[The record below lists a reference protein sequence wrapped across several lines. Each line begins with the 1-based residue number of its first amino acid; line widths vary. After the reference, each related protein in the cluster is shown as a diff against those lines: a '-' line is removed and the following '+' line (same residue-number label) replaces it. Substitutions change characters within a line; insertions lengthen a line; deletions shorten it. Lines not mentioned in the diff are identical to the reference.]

1 MRGSRRNNYYPESKE
16 LRTQLYKLDYFRS
29 KNQIEQFKMFY
40 GRNPKAREGHV
51 AQSDAKARSSD
62 VFSNLNENNRAFDRN
77 QRYSLSYLH
86 TPGITYG
93 VRPGLGKPIEQFC
106 DCTKTGQLNRIAP
119 NSIVMAI
126 VSIQYLTLMCTRY
139 CVKNIKQRNLR
150 AKQATTNG
158 QWKPSY
164 IPYAKNETLFK
175 DISYGQISNR
185 DIFFNPKNATLEKKS
200 FQNEAI
206 SPINRNKKIVYVIGS
221 YNVASKQVQSGNN
234 TTAVSLSSISM
245 LDDDSI
251 STQRDHISLPVANN
265 TPLNLSNKSHI
276 LEVALTNTG
285 TTNKEENLE
294 SKVIPLTE
302 LSNSVLSLPH
312 GKAQQY
318 FSSKSVVDNTSDWN
332 SSGHIDKNS
341 VSVTN
346 LVPGN
351 NSTSITTKVFR
362 NKNIIEGKKIILHYL
377 WFQARVTSRIYMYS
391 QYQI

>member
-1 MRGSRRNNYYPESKE
+1 MRGSRRNNYYSESKE
-16 LRTQLYKLDYFRS
+16 LKTQLYKLDYFRS
-29 KNQIEQFKMFY
+29 KNQIQQFKMFY

-51 AQSDAKARSSD
+51 AQSDVKARSSD
-62 VFSNLNENNRAFDRN
+62 VFSTLNENNRAFDAN
-77 QRYSLSYLH
+77 QRYSLNYLH

-106 DCTKTGQLNRIAP
+106 DCSKTGQLNRIAP

-185 DIFFNPKNATLEKKS
+185 DILFNPKNGNLEKKR

-221 YNVASKQVQSGNN
+221 YNVASKQVKSGNN
-234 TTAVSLSSISM
+234 TTAVSLSSISTR
-245 LDDDSI
+245 DDDNI
-251 STQRDHISLPVANN
+251 STKRGYVSLPVANDP
-265 TPLNLSNKSHI
+265 PLNLSNKSHI
-276 LEVALTNTG
+276 LEATLPSTG
-285 TTNKEENLE
+285 TTNKDENLE
-294 SKVIPLTE
+294 SKVMPLTE
-302 LSNSVLSLPH
+302 LSNSVLSLPQ
-312 GKAQQY
+312 GNVQQY

-332 SSGHIDKNS
+332 GSGHINKNIF
-341 VSVTN
+341 SVTN

-351 NSTSITTKVFR
+351 NSTSITAKVFR
-362 NKNIIEGKKIILHYL
+362 NKNVTEGKKIIVHSL
-377 WFQARVTSRIYMYS
+377 WF
-391 QYQI
+391 

>member
-16 LRTQLYKLDYFRS
+16 LKTQLYKLDYFRS

-51 AQSDAKARSSD
+51 VQSDAKTRPSN
-62 VFSNLNENNRAFDRN
+62 VFANLNENNRAFDAN

-93 VRPGLGKPIEQFC
+93 VRPGLGKQIEQFC
-106 DCTKTGQLNRIAP
+106 DCSKTGQLNRIAP

-185 DIFFNPKNATLEKKS
+185 DILFNPKNGTLEKKR

-221 YNVASKQVQSGNN
+221 YNVASKQVQSGINN
-234 TTAVSLSSISM
+234 TAVSSNSISR
-245 LDDDSI
+245 LDDDRL
-251 STQRDHISLPVANN
+251 STKRDHVSLPVANN
-265 TPLNLSNKSHI
+265 TPLNLSNKSYI
-276 LEVALTNTG
+276 LEVALPSTSN
-285 TTNKEENLE
+285 NEENLE

-302 LSNSVLSLPH
+302 LSDSVLSLPH
-312 GKAQQY
+312 GNVKQY
-318 FSSKSVVDNTSDWN
+318 FSSKSVVNNTSDWN

-351 NSTSITTKVFR
+351 DSTSITTKVFR
-362 NKNIIEGKKIILHYL
+362 NKNVIEGKTIIVNSHWL
-377 WFQARVTSRIYMYS
+377 
-391 QYQI
+391 

>member
-1 MRGSRRNNYYPESKE
+1 MSLAKRDGHTYILTYILTYRLLLLILSAAVAEKNQSFCNNY
-16 LRTQLYKLDYFRS
+16 
-29 KNQIEQFKMFY
+29 
-40 GRNPKAREGHV
+40 V
-51 AQSDAKARSSD
+51 
-62 VFSNLNENNRAFDRN
+62 
-77 QRYSLSYLH
+77 
-86 TPGITYG
+86 
-93 VRPGLGKPIEQFC
+93 
-106 DCTKTGQLNRIAP
+106 
-119 NSIVMAI
+119 
-126 VSIQYLTLMCTRY
+126 
-139 CVKNIKQRNLR
+139 
-150 AKQATTNG
+150 
-158 QWKPSY
+158 
-164 IPYAKNETLFK
+164 
-175 DISYGQISNR
+175 
-185 DIFFNPKNATLEKKS
+185 KS

-234 TTAVSLSSISM
+234 NTAVSLSSISM

-251 STQRDHISLPVANN
+251 SIQRDHISLPVANN

-302 LSNSVLSLPH
+302 ISDSVLSLPH
-312 GKAQQY
+312 GKVQQY

-362 NKNIIEGKKIILHYL
+362 NKNVIEGKKIILHYL
-377 WFQARVTSRIYMYS
+377 WFQARVISFFALTKTSRIYMYS

>member
-16 LRTQLYKLDYFRS
+16 LKTQLYKLDYFRS
-29 KNQIEQFKMFY
+29 KNQIERFKMFY

-51 AQSDAKARSSD
+51 VQSDTKTRPSN
-62 VFSNLNENNRAFDRN
+62 VFANLNENNRAFDAN

-106 DCTKTGQLNRIAP
+106 DCSKTGQLNRIAP

-175 DISYGQISNR
+175 DISYGPISNR
-185 DIFFNPKNATLEKKS
+185 DILFNPKNATLEKKR

-206 SPINRNKKIVYVIGS
+206 SPINRNKKIVYVVGS
-221 YNVASKQVQSGNN
+221 YNVASKQVQSGINN
-234 TTAVSLSSISM
+234 TAVSSNSISR
-245 LDDDSI
+245 LDDDSL
-251 STQRDHISLPVANN
+251 STKRGHVSLPVVNK

-276 LEVALTNTG
+276 LEVAIPSTS
-285 TTNKEENLE
+285 NKKENLE

-302 LSNSVLSLPH
+302 LSDSVLSLPH
-312 GKAQQY
+312 GNVQQY

-362 NKNIIEGKKIILHYL
+362 NKNVIKGKNIIVHSLRFIGVGL
-377 WFQARVTSRIYMYS
+377 
-391 QYQI
+391 

>member
-16 LRTQLYKLDYFRS
+16 LKTQLYKLDYFRS

-51 AQSDAKARSSD
+51 VQSDAKTRPSN
-62 VFSNLNENNRAFDRN
+62 VFANLNENNRAFDAN

-106 DCTKTGQLNRIAP
+106 DCSKTGQLNRIAP

-185 DIFFNPKNATLEKKS
+185 DILFNPKNTILEKKR

-221 YNVASKQVQSGNN
+221 YNVASKQVQSGINN
-234 TTAVSLSSISM
+234 TAVSSNSISKPH
-245 LDDDSI
+245 DDSL
-251 STQRDHISLPVANN
+251 STKGDHVSLPVANN
-265 TPLNLSNKSHI
+265 TPLNLSNKSFI
-276 LEVALTNTG
+276 SEVALSSTS
-285 TTNKEENLE
+285 NKEENLE
-294 SKVIPLTE
+294 SKVIPLKE
-302 LSNSVLSLPH
+302 LSDSVLSLPQ
-312 GKAQQY
+312 GNVKQY

-332 SSGHIDKNS
+332 SSEHIDKNS

-351 NSTSITTKVFR
+351 DSTSITTKVFR
-362 NKNIIEGKKIILHYL
+362 NKNVIEGKKAIVNSH
-377 WFQARVTSRIYMYS
+377 WF
-391 QYQI
+391 

>member
-16 LRTQLYKLDYFRS
+16 LKTQLYKLDYFRS

-51 AQSDAKARSSD
+51 VQSDAKTRPSN
-62 VFSNLNENNRAFDRN
+62 VFANLNENNRAFDAN

-106 DCTKTGQLNRIAP
+106 DCSKTGQLNRIAP

-185 DIFFNPKNATLEKKS
+185 DILFNPKNGTLEKKR

-206 SPINRNKKIVYVIGS
+206 SQINRNKKIVYVIGS

-276 LEVALTNTG
+276 LKVALPSTS
-285 TTNKEENLE
+285 NKEENLE

-302 LSNSVLSLPH
+302 LSDSVLSLPQ
-312 GKAQQY
+312 GNVKQY
-318 FSSKSVVDNTSDWN
+318 FSSKSVIDNTSDWN
-332 SSGHIDKNS
+332 SSEHIDKNS

-351 NSTSITTKVFR
+351 DSTSITTKVFR
-362 NKNIIEGKKIILHYL
+362 NKNVIEGKTIIVNSHWL
-377 WFQARVTSRIYMYS
+377 
-391 QYQI
+391 

>member
-16 LRTQLYKLDYFRS
+16 LKTQLYKLDYFRS

-51 AQSDAKARSSD
+51 VQSDAKTRPSN
-62 VFSNLNENNRAFDRN
+62 VFANLNENNRAFDAN

-93 VRPGLGKPIEQFC
+93 VRPGLGKQIEQFC
-106 DCTKTGQLNRIAP
+106 DCSKTGQLNRIAP

-185 DIFFNPKNATLEKKS
+185 DILFNPKNGTLEKKR

-221 YNVASKQVQSGNN
+221 YNVASKQVQSGINN
-234 TTAVSLSSISM
+234 TAVSSNSISR
-245 LDDDSI
+245 LDDDRL
-251 STQRDHISLPVANN
+251 STKRDHVSLPVANN
-265 TPLNLSNKSHI
+265 TPLNLSNKSYI
-276 LEVALTNTG
+276 LEVALPSTSN
-285 TTNKEENLE
+285 NEENLE

-302 LSNSVLSLPH
+302 LSDSVLSLPH
-312 GKAQQY
+312 GNVKQY

-351 NSTSITTKVFR
+351 DSTSITTKVFR
-362 NKNIIEGKKIILHYL
+362 NKNVIEGKTIIVNSHWL
-377 WFQARVTSRIYMYS
+377 
-391 QYQI
+391 

>member
-1 MRGSRRNNYYPESKE
+1 MRGSRRKNYYPESKE
-16 LRTQLYKLDYFRS
+16 LKTQLYKLDYFRS

-51 AQSDAKARSSD
+51 VQSDAKTRPSN
-62 VFSNLNENNRAFDRN
+62 VFANLNENNRAFDAN

-106 DCTKTGQLNRIAP
+106 DCSKTGQLNRIAP

-175 DISYGQISNR
+175 DILYGQISNR
-185 DIFFNPKNATLEKKS
+185 DILFNPKNGTLEKKR

-221 YNVASKQVQSGNN
+221 YNVASKQVQSGINN
-234 TTAVSLSSISM
+234 TAVSSNSISR
-245 LDDDSI
+245 LDDDRL
-251 STQRDHISLPVANN
+251 STKRDHVSLPVANN

-276 LEVALTNTG
+276 LEVALSSTS
-285 TTNKEENLE
+285 NKEENLE

-302 LSNSVLSLPH
+302 LSDSVLSLPH
-312 GKAQQY
+312 GNVKQY
-318 FSSKSVVDNTSDWN
+318 FSSKSVVNNTSDWN
-332 SSGHIDKNS
+332 SSGNIDKNS

-351 NSTSITTKVFR
+351 DSTSITTKVFR
-362 NKNIIEGKKIILHYL
+362 NKNVIEGKTIIVNSHWL
-377 WFQARVTSRIYMYS
+377 
-391 QYQI
+391 

>member
-16 LRTQLYKLDYFRS
+16 LKTQLYKLDYFRS

-51 AQSDAKARSSD
+51 VQSDAKTRPSN
-62 VFSNLNENNRAFDRN
+62 VFANLNENNRAFDAN

-106 DCTKTGQLNRIAP
+106 DCSKTGQLNRIAP

-185 DIFFNPKNATLEKKS
+185 DILFNPKNATLEKKR

-221 YNVASKQVQSGNN
+221 YNVASKQVQSGINN
-234 TTAVSLSSISM
+234 TAVSSNSISR
-245 LDDDSI
+245 LDDDRL
-251 STQRDHISLPVANN
+251 STKRDHVSLPVANN
-265 TPLNLSNKSHI
+265 TPLNLSNKSYI
-276 LEVALTNTG
+276 LEVAPPSTSN
-285 TTNKEENLE
+285 NEENLE

-302 LSNSVLSLPH
+302 LSDSVLSLPQ
-312 GKAQQY
+312 GNLKQY

-332 SSGHIDKNS
+332 SSEHIDKNS

-351 NSTSITTKVFR
+351 DSTSITTKVFR
-362 NKNIIEGKKIILHYL
+362 NKNVIEGKKAIVNSH
-377 WFQARVTSRIYMYS
+377 WF
-391 QYQI
+391 

>member
-16 LRTQLYKLDYFRS
+16 LKTQLYKLDYFRL
-29 KNQIEQFKMFY
+29 KNQIQQFKMFY

-51 AQSDAKARSSD
+51 VQSDAKTRPSN
-62 VFSNLNENNRAFDRN
+62 VFANLNENNRAFDAN

-106 DCTKTGQLNRIAP
+106 DCSKTGQLNRIAP

-164 IPYAKNETLFK
+164 IPYAENETLFK

-185 DIFFNPKNATLEKKS
+185 DILFNPKNTILEKKR

-221 YNVASKQVQSGNN
+221 YNVASKQVQSGINN
-234 TTAVSLSSISM
+234 TAVSSNSISKPH
-245 LDDDSI
+245 DDSL
-251 STQRDHISLPVANN
+251 STKGDHVSLPVANN
-265 TPLNLSNKSHI
+265 TPLNLSNKSFI
-276 LEVALTNTG
+276 SEVALSSTS
-285 TTNKEENLE
+285 NKEENLE
-294 SKVIPLTE
+294 SKVIPLKE
-302 LSNSVLSLPH
+302 LSDSVLSLPQ
-312 GKAQQY
+312 GNVKQY

-332 SSGHIDKNS
+332 SSEHIDKNS

-351 NSTSITTKVFR
+351 DSTSITTKVFR
-362 NKNIIEGKKIILHYL
+362 NKNVIEGKKAIVNSH
-377 WFQARVTSRIYMYS
+377 WF
-391 QYQI
+391 